1 VDVAPHLPL
10 RLLDKVEHGRLNHR
24 IVGMA
29 QGAAGE
35 AFASGFT
42 RITSKR

>member
-10 RLLDKVEHGRLNHR
+10 HLLDKVQHGGLNRR
-24 IVGMA
+24 IVGVS
-29 QGAAGE
+29 QGAEGE
-35 AFASGFT
+35 AFASGVT